1 MLDMLLL
8 LEINA
13 ASGTWYTNTVLVH
26 VHFSFTTGK
35 MGQNVTFI

>member
-1 MLDMLLL
+1 MLDMLQ